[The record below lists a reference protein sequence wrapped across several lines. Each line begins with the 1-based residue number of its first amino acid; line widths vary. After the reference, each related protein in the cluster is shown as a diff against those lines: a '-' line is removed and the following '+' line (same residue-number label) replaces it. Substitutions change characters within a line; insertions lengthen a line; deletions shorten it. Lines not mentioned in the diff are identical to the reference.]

1 MPETINSWLARQL
14 KVPEF
19 AKEYHRIS
27 QEVDEQL
34 AAVQTARSTLA
45 QKVLET
51 VESER
56 SDGRSSEY
64 KQGYKDAKRDI
75 SIALSELF
83 QREGIEV
90 DSTST

>member
-45 QKVLET
+45 QKVLSTVDQFYGGLLATHLNKEDLET
-51 VESER
+51 
-56 SDGRSSEY
+56 
-64 KQGYKDAKRDI
+64 
-75 SIALSELF
+75 ALHELF
-83 QREGIEV
+83 QREGVEV